1 MYPFKLK
8 QCIYIIF
15 YMYPFYSNTWTT
27 QKNTCQVRY
36 INKVVEA
43 GRVNHLMDGMDE
55 LDQLRQI
62 HQVVMIEMGKSQKG
76 QNVLTMEGTQRVVRA
91 LTGGRRWLGRLD
103 VNRHDVSCTLFFK
116 L

>member
-55 LDQLRQI
+55 VDQL
-62 HQVVMIEMGKSQKG
+62 VMIEMGKSQKG

-103 VNRHDVSCTLFFK
+103 VNRHETCTLFFK